1 MTFFLFI
8 FLSFFFFYYQKHT
21 SRLEKIYIHGIEQP
35 YVFGTTSRSMVKLI
49 NHEMMRKISGK
60 TTVVGPI
67 NQEKRM

>member
-21 SRLEKIYIHGIEQP
+21 SRLEKYIHGIEQP

>member
-8 FLSFFFFYYQKHT
+8 FLSFFFLLPKT

-67 NQEKRM
+67 NQGKRM